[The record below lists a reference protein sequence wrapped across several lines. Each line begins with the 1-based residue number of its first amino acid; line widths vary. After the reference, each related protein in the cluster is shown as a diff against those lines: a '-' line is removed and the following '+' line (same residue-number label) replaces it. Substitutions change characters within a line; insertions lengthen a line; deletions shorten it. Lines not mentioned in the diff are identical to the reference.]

1 MSSAGKSFIVTALC
15 KIFADLGYR
24 VCPFKSQNM
33 ALNSG
38 VTRDGLE
45 MGRAQIVQAEAAGIM
60 PDVRM
65 NPILLKPNSDTGSQV
80 IVMGKPVADMSAKDY
95 YSYKTSLVP
104 VIKEA
109 FESLEKEYDVI
120 IVEGAG
126 SPAEIN
132 LKENDIVNM
141 GLAKMLDIPVI
152 LVGDIDLGGVFAQ
165 LLGTIEWLSFEERD
179 YVKGVLINK
188 FRGDVRLLTSG
199 IEMLENRINKKVL
212 GVVPMCD
219 VVIDAEDS
227 VTKAFYESSRNS
239 LKKGIK
245 HSDIKCSNITENNN
259 SEDKD
264 ILNIKVIKLPHIS
277 NFTDFDPL
285 ERLEYVNLS
294 YISKQDELSEN
305 DDLII
310 LPGTKS
316 TVSDLEWLI
325 DSGLSKRIKELSEN
339 VPIMGICG
347 GYQMFGN
354 NITDSFNIEG
364 GGSLSGLGLLDINT
378 DFCKEKTLN
387 ASSGKIDNV
396 KGFFSFLNGAIYK
409 GYEIHAGISKCGN
422 ESLILSSNKNV
433 FGTYIHGIFDKADVI
448 RALSKGLFMRKG
460 IDFEENSYDIQDYS
474 DIKKR
479 EYTKLASAV
488 KNSIDLDT
496 IFEIMGITDKK

>member
-95 YSYKTSLVP
+95 YSYKTNLVP

-109 FESLEKEYDVI
+109 FESLEKEYNVI

-141 GLAKMLDIPVI
+141 GLAKMLDISVI

-165 LLGTIEWLSFEERD
+165 LLGTIEWLSFEEKD
-179 YVKGVLINK
+179 YIKGVLINK
-188 FRGDVRLLTSG
+188 FRGDVSLLTSG

-219 VVIDAEDS
+219 VSIDAEDS
-227 VTKAFYESSRNS
+227 VTKAFNEKSCSS
-239 LKKGIK
+239 LKKG
-245 HSDIKCSNITENNN
+245 
-259 SEDKD
+259 

-347 GYQMFGN
+347 GYQMLGN

-409 GYEIHAGISKCGN
+409 GYEIHAGVSKCGD

-433 FGTYIHGIFDKADVI
+433 FGTYIHGLFDKADVI

-474 DIKKR
+474 DIKRR

-488 KNSIDLDT
+488 KKSIDLDT
-496 IFEIMGITDKK
+496 IFEIMGITDKSNKYDT